1 MTAIVKH
8 IDDYPAFVP
17 ILNGAPQALVAH
29 RELRGQYVTKGGEGY
44 QTNRSIKTWSTYFLL
59 KALTTSGKIQ
69 NWTSS
74 KQKERLLTWCQC
86 NENTF
91 RLRLKEMEDLDLI
104 GIEEASKYSR
114 HINLSSYEKAAEI
127 LDIPFSGTTKIKYS
141 PYDTQ
146 GKQVF
151 RFFITAEEFRSEQT
165 KQLEA
170 LTYWLNKNLS
180 LKNELHLMLLKFGA
194 DDKQLRKPEYY
205 QQRLLALQM
214 QLFKEGSDILSYVFS
229 RRADIN
235 RSVNLIKEHHTYKS
249 KQSVSYLQR
258 RMAKHKVINV
268 QKICVESKVRS
279 RLYIPDGLDKRRDG
293 YKWLDKKGVT
303 AWFLT
308 CQISFNYEL
317 QHSPRLAAKRA
328 A

>member
-59 KALTTSGKIQ
+59 KALTTSSLICD
-69 NWTSS
+69 WT
-74 KQKERLLTWCQC
+74 KQKKYILEWCQC

-91 RLRLKEMEDLDLI
+91 RRHLSELKSL
-104 GIEEASKYSR
+104 
-114 HINLSSYEKAAEI
+114 NLCQVFKNRSIQLVSYEKAAEI